1 MKKLITIILL
11 IIGAFV
17 LFKDKSVAPTE
28 FEVETYNN
36 ESVEA
41 PTAREL
47 NIEANNF
54 SFSTR
59 AISVNKGDTIK
70 INFKDNVGMH
80 NFRLDEF
87 GVATKVLKAGE
98 SETITFVADKIGE
111 FEYYCSVGTHRAMG
125 MIGKLIV
132 N

>member
-47 NIEANNF
+47 NIE
-54 SFSTR
+54 
-59 AISVNKGDTIK
+59 
-70 INFKDNVGMH
+70 DNVCMH